1 MSISVAHFST
11 LLAGGSGIAAQRL
24 HQGLLGL
31 GAGSHLVYGDGSTS
45 DPTCRGAYQ
54 NQTFIR
60 RNLAAIWTSN
70 QNRMTLEGGFVT
82 GPGWIRPTPLRDTG
96 LQPDIVNLHWVARW
110 LDLPSFFHSLPQNQ
124 PVVWSIH
131 DLIPIT
137 GGCHYPKDCDHFR
150 KGCGNC
156 PQQKHPH
163 SWDVTRRNFQIKRE
177 LYQGA
182 NLHFVGNSTWT
193 TEQIQRSALANHA
206 RSITTIPLGLD
217 PALYAPI
224 DKAVAREA
232 LQIPEGKFVIGFACS
247 DFHEKRKGADLLL
260 KALESLP
267 SEKILLLIFGSGKWP
282 QDAGRYQTISMGSIG
297 SPRFQSLYYS
307 ALDVFVMPS
316 LVETFGLV
324 ALEAMACRTPVVTY
338 AAGGLTDVV
347 EDGVD
352 GLMEW
357 EVGSVAGLARMIS
370 WMMEHPAERSEM
382 GRMARK
388 AVEEKFSVSL
398 MACRYLDLY
407 HKLKQPSPKLNGH

>member
-1 MSISVAHFST
+1 MSLSVAHFST

-24 HQGLLGL
+24 HRGLLGL
-31 GAGSHLVYGDGSTS
+31 GADSHLVYGDGSTS

-54 NQTFIR
+54 NQSFVR
-60 RNLAAIWTSN
+60 RNLAAIRTSI
-70 QNRMTLEGGFVT
+70 QNRKTSEGGFVT
-82 GPGWIRPTPLRDTG
+82 GPGWIRPTPLHDTG

-137 GGCHYPKDCDHFR
+137 GGCHYPKECDHFS
-150 KGCGNC
+150 KECGNC
-156 PQQKHPH
+156 PQQKSPHPRDDTH
-163 SWDVTRRNFQIKRE
+163 KNFRIKKR
-177 LYQGA
+177 LYEGS

-193 TEQIQRSALANHA
+193 TEQIHRSALGKCAK
-206 RSITTIPLGLD
+206 SITTIPLGLD
-217 PALYAPI
+217 PLQYAVI
-224 DKAVAREA
+224 HKSVARQA

-267 SEKILLLIFGSGKWP
+267 SDNILLLIFGSGKWP
-282 QDAGRYQTISMGSIG
+282 QNAGCYQTISMGSIG

-324 ALEAMACRTPVVTY
+324 ALEAMACGTPVAAYT
-338 AAGGLTDVV
+338 AGGLADVV

-352 GLMEW
+352 GLMER
-357 EVGSVAGLARMIS
+357 EVGSVSGLLRMLT
-370 WMMEHPAERSEM
+370 WMMEHPSEREAM

-388 AVEEKFSVSL
+388 SVEEKFSSAL
-398 MACRYLDLY
+398 MASRYLDLY
-407 HKLKQPSPKLNGH
+407 QSLKNPSL